1 MGIKFEKIKAQGK
14 IVNLKQ
20 KNIFLVGP
28 MGAGKSS
35 VGKYLAAQLNM
46 DFYDTDEEIEKRTGV
61 DIGWIF
67 DVEGEMGF
75 RKREEAV
82 VFELANLSN
91 IILATGGGTILSPE
105 SRVILHNNGAVIYLE
120 VSLRYQQV
128 RTVNDSRRPLLR
140 VENRQEVLEKLQGE
154 RESLYQEIADFR
166 VLTDKRNVRAVADD
180 IIHWLESVDN
190 GFAGGKKRQYP

>member
-1 MGIKFEKIKAQGK
+1 MSSKH
-14 IVNLKQ
+14 

-46 DFYDTDEEIEKRTGV
+46 DFFDTDEEIEKRTGV

-82 VFELANLSN
+82 VSELANLSN
-91 IILATGGGTILSPE
+91 IILATGGGTIMSPE
-105 SRVILHNNGAVIYLE
+105 VRSVLGSKGVVIYLE
-120 VSLRYQQV
+120 VSLRYQGS
-128 RTVNDSRRPLLR
+128 RTINDSRRPLLR
-140 VENRQEVLEKLQGE
+140 VHNRQEVLEKLQDE
-154 RESLYQEIADFR
+154 RESLYEEIADFR
-166 VLTDKRNVRAVADD
+166 VLTDKRNVRTVADE
-180 IIHWLESVDN
+180 IIHWLD
-190 GFAGGKKRQYP
+190 AQ